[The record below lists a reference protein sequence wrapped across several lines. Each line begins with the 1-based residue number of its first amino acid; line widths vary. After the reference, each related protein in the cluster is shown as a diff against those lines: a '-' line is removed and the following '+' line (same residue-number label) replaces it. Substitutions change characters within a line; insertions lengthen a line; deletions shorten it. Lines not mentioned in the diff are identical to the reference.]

1 MAKFN
6 PNDYEDVATRLKRFK
21 SDCPDSRIITELI
34 SADGEVRSTRWVIL
48 AKIYRDREI
57 TEPDATGMAAEIDGS
72 GGANNTAALE
82 NGETSA
88 IGRALSNLGYHGD
101 LRATREEMEKVQREE
116 ARQADLQ
123 SWADK
128 LLEFEKQGNREQV
141 QAGMD
146 WAKRNSD
153 REKFHYA
160 QGILNRMDQSAEP
173 QTVGQVLDGE
183 VVGDG

>member
-21 SDCPDSRIITELI
+21 NDWPDSRVITELI
-34 SADGEVRSTRWVIL
+34 SADGEVRATRWVIL
-48 AKIYRDREI
+48 AKIYRDREA

-101 LRATREEMEKVQREE
+101 LRASREEMQKVQREE
-116 ARQADLQ
+116 ARQADLKA
-123 SWADK
+123 WGEN
-128 LLEFEKQGNREQV
+128 LLNFEKAGDREKV

-146 WAKRNSD
+146 WAAKAGD
-153 REKFHYA
+153 QQKFHIA
-160 QGILNRMDQSAEP
+160 QGVLNRMPVDA
-173 QTVGQVLDGE
+173 E
-183 VVGDG
+183 VVPDGSPA